1 MSHVA
6 QGKQQKKLFVLI
18 QEATNL
24 MSLVCALYSRQVVE
38 VIAAHRGIADVGGF
52 ARTLYENTC
61 RLANLVLCARYLEAP
76 VVEKIELIVCK
87 VKTYG
92 AKNFRV

>member
-1 MSHVA
+1 MLHKV
-6 QGKQQKKLFVLI
+6 KQQKEPFVLI

-38 VIAAHRGIADVGGF
+38 VIAAHRGIADIGGF

-61 RLANLVLCARYLEAP
+61 RLASLVLCQYSDVSSIKFSGSP
-76 VVEKIELIVCK
+76 S
-87 VKTYG
+87 G
-92 AKNFRV
+92 